1 MHWTKTSLEDNAL
14 IEVESG
20 YGKINVAKWIL
31 LSSLSVS
38 QSKSKVIVND
48 GKSFKWIPWGTVIS
62 C

>member
-48 GKSFKWIPWGTVIS
+48 GKYFKWIP
-62 C
+62 

>member
-31 LSSLSVS
+31 LSSLSVL

-48 GKSFKWIPWGTVIS
+48 GKSFKWIP
-62 C
+62 